1 MRYSVIH
8 KINVLCTKKIP
19 PQRSGISYTK
29 LHRFQTKLIYAQ
41 INYSTERRN
50 MEEIIKSEYE
60 DVYRVTDGVTLHVKK
75 YGKVRDEETG
85 RYRCVKLED
94 LEKLKSYIKGKNY
107 RNCCLKS
114 ASEDVYID
122 NGFWSG
128 DYTLVPKG
136 SVFDNYFIVKPVSPN
151 LYRYEIK
158 TTGNSFSGN
167 VIQINKMVKDIM
179 EVVNHEVYEDI
190 FTQLNKI
197 GVCNVEGANEENRSE
212 RS

>member
-1 MRYSVIH
+1 
-8 KINVLCTKKIP
+8 
-19 PQRSGISYTK
+19 
-29 LHRFQTKLIYAQ
+29 
-41 INYSTERRN
+41 

-60 DVYRVTDGVTLHVKK
+60 DVYRVTDGVTLRVKK
-75 YGKVRDEETG
+75 YGKVRDEKTG
-85 RYRCVKLED
+85 RYRCIKLED

-107 RNCCLKS
+107 RDCRLKS
-114 ASEDVYID
+114 ASEDMYID

-158 TTGNSFSGN
+158 ATGNSFSGN

-197 GVCNVEGANEENRSE
+197 GVCNMEGANEENRSE

>member
-1 MRYSVIH
+1 MY
-8 KINVLCTKKIP
+8 KKKIP
-19 PQRSGISYTK
+19 PQQRSGISYTK
-29 LHRFQTKLIYAQ
+29 LHRFQTKLIHVQ

-107 RNCCLKS
+107 RNCRLKS

-128 DYTLVPKG
+128 DYTLAPKG

-158 TTGNSFSGN
+158 ATGNSFSGN